1 EQMQEQLN
9 ELESV
14 ATSPDG
20 SVRVVAGPGG
30 AVKDIKLSQEALR
43 QQAGALSATIM
54 STLQRAVA
62 GAARKQAELVE
73 AHMGGMGAGITEQVL
88 EAQAEAFG
96 VSVEELKGEGE
107 QADTAPAANEMRFD
121 QPIDEPAPEPQ
132 PRRQT
137 PPRPASPP
145 QAGPYGA
152 PGPQQRPA
160 GPPPQ
165 RPTSRPQRRGVDF
178 DDDDE
183 GLGSGFERC
192 FPGAGRHRRPRGEVV
207 TASLPGGTSVG
218 NGYNVDIPALKTYAN
233 NLSFYTSEADKFGTL
248 IDQAEVPEK
257 AWGLVGLFAK
267 QTYSEKL
274 KELEDLLGQMK

>member
-1 EQMQEQLN
+1 MIGHDTAIDQGEGFAVSAEMEHLLKEFEKFQSKIQQAQQQFAGVEQMQEQLN

-132 PRRQT
+132 PRPQT

-152 PGPQQRPA
+152 PGPQLRPT

-165 RPTSRPQRRGVDF
+165 RPTSRPQRRVVDF

-183 GLGSGFERC
+183 GFGSVFER
-192 FPGAGRHRRPRGEVV
+192 
-207 TASLPGGTSVG
+207 
-218 NGYNVDIPALKTYAN
+218 
-233 NLSFYTSEADKFGTL
+233 
-248 IDQAEVPEK
+248 
-257 AWGLVGLFAK
+257 
-267 QTYSEKL
+267 
-274 KELEDLLGQMK
+274 